1 MFQTQNILKNY
12 ILIAFVFL
20 LSANRAESQ
29 VLISLLFGDD
39 LNTGKIEFGLD
50 GGWTLSDQSG
60 LADSKMLSSFN
71 LGFYFDFKLK
81 NSWMLHTGVLVKS
94 SMGADEIPVYSL
106 NNPELDNLYQNGYI
120 ERKMSY
126 FNVPVL
132 MKYTFKNRIFVEAGP
147 QFGLLYKASDEFKNK
162 IDDNELSYSK
172 DVRKEFH
179 PLDAGLVGGIGY
191 RIKKGF
197 GMNLAIRYYYGF
209 VDVLVDDSGN
219 AVANQSLYF
228 NVGIPIGVGKAMEK
242 AKNKKKE

>member
-1 MFQTQNILKNY
+1 MKNY

-162 IDDNELSYSK
+162 IDGNELSYSK

-197 GMNLAIRYYYGF
+197 GMNLVIRYYYGF

>member
-1 MFQTQNILKNY
+1 MKNY

-147 QFGLLYKASDEFKNK
+147 QFGLLYKASDAFKNK
-162 IDDNELSYSK
+162 IDGNDLSYSK